1 MRAKGSASTIH
12 DGHPAPITGRDK
24 SKGKSGIVDLS
35 ELQAKEANLSERRG
49 QTVAFVLEIARQTA
63 KARSRE
69 ARRKS
74 AVADSG

>member
-1 MRAKGSASTIH
+1 M
-12 DGHPAPITGRDK
+12 
-24 SKGKSGIVDLS
+24 GIANLS
-35 ELQAKEANLSERRG
+35 ERWAEEADLSERRG